1 MAGTDWQC
9 SSSKKRNWVH
19 ITYRLW
25 IRFVNR
31 KQHCLL
37 MLTAEPKKWKITDME
52 ISQRRKHHQLLRECE
67 WRSKLSKSKSNQ
79 TREKCLQLAKQT
91 PGLVRCIRSSPSL
104 FFFIAP
110 IVLLLIRC
118 CSPFP
123 VVEAQISP
131 LGCCA
136 PARNALLPVLPY
148 NLIQQL

>member
-1 MAGTDWQC
+1 M
-9 SSSKKRNWVH
+9 
-19 ITYRLW
+19 
-25 IRFVNR
+25 
-31 KQHCLL
+31 
-37 MLTAEPKKWKITDME
+37 KI
-52 ISQRRKHHQLLRECE
+52 KAH
-67 WRSKLSKSKSNQ
+67 KSKSNQ
-79 TREKCLQLAKQT
+79 TREECLQLAKQT
-91 PGLVRCIRSSPSL
+91 PGLVRSIRSSPSL

-148 NLIQQL
+148 NLENLPQVFRTIQGLDHLHSIYLSAEKVS